1 MAFKKFNTLDVIYDD
16 KIFGDIIDANQWNDN
31 FKEIE
36 DVVNSNVADAN
47 DNLDKLE
54 RTIDGDSGAD
64 QIGST
69 ALKVGGAETVQSQLE
84 ETLANVEAHKA
95 NTTNPHVVTK
105 LQLGL
110 GNADD
115 TSDINKPVSTA
126 HQAAL
131 NLKADLASPTF
142 TGEPKVPN
150 IGVGASNQQIANVQY
165 VKDTVVDIGA
175 GDMATAVYDT
185 NNSGV
190 VDNAEKLDGK
200 TAAELIIDNVTSTD
214 TDKGLSANQGKIL
227 AEQISGMSAKSTI
240 VTKTLL
246 SSSWTGVSDPYLYNL
261 SVSGVTPTSV
271 QEILPTVDITDTQL
285 EVLQN
290 SNIQDNGQS
299 IDTISLKAWGGKPTI
314 DLPIRIILRGDM

>member
-1 MAFKKFNTLDVIYDD
+1 MAITSR
-16 KIFGDIIDANQWNDN
+16 KITTYADNIVDLADRPNEDGISADQLKAIFDGRGD
-31 FKEIE
+31 KEIK
-36 DVVNSNVADAN
+36 DSINGIVDDLVA
-47 DNLDKLE
+47 
-54 RTIDGDSGAD
+54 TTDGASGAD

-105 LQLGL
+105 FQVGL

-142 TGEPKVPN
+142 TGEPKAPN

-175 GDMATAVYDT
+175 ADMAKAIYDP
-185 NNSGV
+185 NNVEQNIFDVDSHVSGTINKV
-190 VDNAEKLDGK
+190 FTSTEKDKLESVGKLSGKETVFSGNVITETRADGSTLVTTFNGDGTITEQLTVGLD
-200 TAAELIIDNVTSTD
+200 VTSKQTTFNAD
-214 TDKGLSANQGKIL
+214 GS
-227 AEQISGMSAKSTI
+227 IS
-240 VTKTLL
+240 
-246 SSSWTGVSDPYLYNL
+246 
-261 SVSGVTPTSV
+261 
-271 QEILPTVDITDTQL
+271 
-285 EVLQN
+285 EVL
-290 SNIQDNGQS
+290 I
-299 IDTISLKAWGGKPTI
+299 
-314 DLPIRIILRGDM
+314 